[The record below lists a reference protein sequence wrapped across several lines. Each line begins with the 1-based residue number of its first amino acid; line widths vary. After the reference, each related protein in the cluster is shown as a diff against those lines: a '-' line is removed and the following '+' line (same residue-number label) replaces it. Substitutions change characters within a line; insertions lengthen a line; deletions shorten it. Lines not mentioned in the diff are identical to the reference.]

1 MRLLAFVAAVALV
14 ILALVGSALLV
25 EPRFLRSWLLA
36 RLAELVAVVVGFAVL
51 MAVERRKPVALE
63 AGLLFAALYAV
74 TRSLWWTIG
83 LHFAWNMVQGSVYGV
98 SGSGSASGWLRTQV
112 TGPAWLTGGSFG
124 IEASV
129 LTVVLLT
136 AVGVWLLVVIR
147 RRSLAVSPNW
157 VRRRVLRARTAVVG
171 ESAAVDRTAVG
182 NEPAAG
188 DRTAER

>member
-14 ILALVGSALLV
+14 ILALVGIALLV
-25 EPRFLRSWLLA
+25 EPRLLRSWLLA

-51 MAVERRKPVALE
+51 MAVERRKSVALE
-63 AGLLFAALYAV
+63 AALLFAALYAV

-98 SGSGSASGWLRTQV
+98 SGSGSASGWLRTPVHGSRLAHRRQLRDRGL
-112 TGPAWLTGGSFG
+112 GPHGG
-124 IEASV
+124 A
-129 LTVVLLT
+129 
-136 AVGVWLLVVIR
+136 AHRVGVWLLVVIR